1 MNPNIKKG
9 AEDAWITGYLNRILA
24 HLCVTFGR
32 KAVEKALAD
41 LTEVEV
47 KNPNRPLGAGH
58 FCL

>member
-9 AEDAWITGYLNRILA
+9 AEDAWITGYLNRVLA

-41 LTEVEV
+41 LTEAEINTFEKRVAEY
-47 KNPNRPLGAGH
+47 KK
-58 FCL
+58 